1 MVLGSV
7 GYSSGVQTWDIE
19 VGNSRS
25 WSLGVC
31 FGSVERSIVQMLNPA
46 NPCFWGIRRD
56 GDVYSFLNTPIIFT
70 MKTHPQ
76 VVRVRLEDC
85 FDKKEGWQRKVSY
98 FDAACNCLFAMT
110 SASRL
115 PAGIELFPFVIPDKR
130 SGALRVV
137 PAKVTLTT
145 EQVEQKRSFLERY
158 KIKLLVLL
166 AVFLF
171 LVLCVFIM
179 YHLIY

>member
-31 FGSVERSIVQMLNPA
+31 LGSVEKSIVQMWNPA

-56 GDVYSFLNTPIIFT
+56 GDMYSFLNTVIVFG

-85 FDKKEGWQRKVSY
+85 FDKKEGWQRNASY
-98 FDAACNCLFAMT
+98 FDADCNCLFAT
-110 SASRL
+110 TFHL
-115 PAGIELFPFVIPDKR
+115 PAGIELFPFVILEKR
-130 SGALRVV
+130 SGPLRVV

-145 EQVEQKRSFLERY
+145 EQVEQKISFLERH
-158 KIKLLVLL
+158 KIKLFIL